1 MNDMKK
7 TCLTTVISLSF
18 LCLHL
23 PGDMAQAMYTKDDN
37 SKVMSIKS
45 SALVKETNV
54 SAACLLLPDGPED
67 IRNALAGIQLGQ
79 IPDPLGELVIERHE
93 LEKRLGRFAGSISI
107 PDRVS
112 IRRQGA
118 ILRGSDLRDKLE
130 EICAHDMDREE
141 LHIDLSRVPTSVV
154 LPGNLIKWDVTANS
168 ENRLGMRLFSLN
180 AQTQGGPYR
189 MLIQVSVARKI
200 KAAKLRRLAKPGEQI
215 NEAMIEA
222 EMVEV
227 KSDHA
232 HLPVSFEDAI
242 GQCLGRFKSA
252 GTLLR
257 SSDLSDTVDGLCNEA
272 DSGVARRTFTRTSH
286 KNRVSDR
293 QNWLIK
299 PGDQVEFHFAAG
311 NIELT
316 VPARATQG
324 GESGEV
330 INLINLQN
338 QRQIRG
344 TIVSKGKVKHAR
356 K

>member
-7 TCLTTVISLSF
+7 TCLATIISLSF

-23 PGDMAQAMYTKDDN
+23 SADMAQAMYTKDSN

-45 SALVKETNV
+45 SALVKGTNV

-67 IRNALAGIQLGQ
+67 IRSALAGIQLGQ
-79 IPDPLGELVIERHE
+79 IPDPLGELVLERHE

-118 ILRGSDLRDKLE
+118 ILRGTELRNKLE
-130 EICAHDMDREE
+130 EICTRGMNREE

-154 LPGNLIKWDVTANS
+154 LPGNLIKWEATANS

-180 AQTQGGPYR
+180 AQTENGPYR

-200 KAAKLRRLAKPGEQI
+200 KAAKLTRLAKPGEQI
-215 NEAMIEA
+215 NRTMIEP
-222 EMVEV
+222 EIVEV

-232 HLPVSFEDAI
+232 HLPVTFEDAL

-257 SSDLSDTVDGLCNEA
+257 NSDLSDAVNGVCNA
-272 DSGVARRTFTRTSH
+272 DSGIEQKKFTKASH
-286 KNRVSDR
+286 RSRVNDR
-293 QNWLIK
+293 SNWLIK
-299 PGDQVEFHFAAG
+299 PGDQVEFHFASG

-324 GESGEV
+324 GKSGEV

-344 TIVSKGKVKHAR
+344 TVVSEGRVRHASN
-356 K
+356 